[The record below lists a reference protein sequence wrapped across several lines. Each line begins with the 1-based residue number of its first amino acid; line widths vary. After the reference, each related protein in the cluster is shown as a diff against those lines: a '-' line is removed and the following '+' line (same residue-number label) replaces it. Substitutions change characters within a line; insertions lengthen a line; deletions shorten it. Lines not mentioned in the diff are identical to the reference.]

1 MSIKNLPDYKA
12 LYNRKLLELKE
23 ERKFLL
29 EKLDILFLKS
39 LETNDFV
46 LKEKVVTAKNSLRD
60 FPLEMKSVSFS
71 SFKEL
76 SDWIPSSFNFDF

>member
-1 MSIKNLPDYKA
+1 MSIQNLPDYDA

-46 LKEKVVTAKNSLRD
+46 LKEKVVLAKNSLRD
-60 FPLEMKSVSFS
+60 FPLEMKSVLFS

-76 SDWIPSSFNFDF
+76 ADWIPSSFNFDF